1 MKRCKER
8 ERERERERESKN
20 NLDFKAFVRRERA

>member
-1 MKRCKER
+1 MKRCK